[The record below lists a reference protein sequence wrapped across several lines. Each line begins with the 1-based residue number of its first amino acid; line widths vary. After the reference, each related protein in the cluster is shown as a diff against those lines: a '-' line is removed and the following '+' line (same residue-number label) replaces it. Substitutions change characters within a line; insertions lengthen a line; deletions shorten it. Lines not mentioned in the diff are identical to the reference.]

1 MKAFLTLALLAMA
14 TIASAQPGHRGKNH
28 NKFNHHKNQKHYAP
42 APHHRKLV
50 RVDQRRDYHYHVN
63 REINRYDFLRL
74 SRSQRSRL
82 EVSLNFLLS
91 NNYAPRA
98 YELRLRRDL
107 RDILTR
113 AQYQAWERR
122 AYNNSNVFVFNF
134 GR

>member
-1 MKAFLTLALLAMA
+1 MKTFLTLALLAMTA
-14 TIASAQPGHRGKNH
+14 IASAQPRHHGKGHGKYKKH
-28 NKFNHHKNQKHYAP
+28 NKHHYHAP
-42 APHHRKLV
+42 NPHRKMV

-107 RDILTR
+107 REILTR